1 MQGLPVIS
9 KLNNLQ
15 SLDKAFDFS
24 IELKFCKSDF
34 YFLNRSKNVRWPLIA
49 SFQFMGKLFNAVYTE
64 HNF

>member
-1 MQGLPVIS
+1 MQGLPAIS

-15 SLDKAFDFS
+15 SLDKALDFS

-34 YFLNRSKNVRWPLIA
+34 YFLNRTKNVRWPLIT

-64 HNF
+64 QNF